1 MPQHRKIRRLVRR
14 TAKEGFQVGLDVSE
28 FAVACLKY
36 ALFDDSVSPF
46 LPRHCFVEFFDGFQ
60 PWLIG
65 GGVAKKKSVL

>member
-1 MPQHRKIRRLVRR
+1 MRRLVRR

-28 FAVACLKY
+28 FAVACLKH